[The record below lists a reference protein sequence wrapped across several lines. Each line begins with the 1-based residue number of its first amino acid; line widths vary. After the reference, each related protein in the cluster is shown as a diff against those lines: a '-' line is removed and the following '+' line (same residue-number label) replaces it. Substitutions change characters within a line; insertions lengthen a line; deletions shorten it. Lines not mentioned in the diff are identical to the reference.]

1 MVGQWRQTMIDG
13 ELAAFLEEGISIQL
27 GTRNARLEPNGVRV
41 VAVAV
46 EADGRHLVAYV
57 PEIAVSHV
65 LPDLEANGHAAMVFA
80 RPPDERAC
88 QVKGTF
94 TGARPAAAG
103 EREAIEAQW
112 GRWLDRLKSIGIERL
127 ALELW
132 DVWPCVAI
140 RLQVTAIFNQTPGP
154 NAGAR
159 LA

>member
-1 MVGQWRQTMIDG
+1 MIDR
-13 ELAAFLEEGISIQL
+13 ELAAFLQEGIAIQL

-41 VAVAV
+41 VAVSV
-46 EADGRHLVAYV
+46 EDDGRHLTAYV
-57 PEIAVSHV
+57 PDIAVRHV
-65 LPDLEANGHAAMVFA
+65 LPDLKDNGYAALVFA

-88 QVKGTF
+88 QVKATF
-94 TGARPAAAG
+94 AGSRTADDG
-103 EREAIEAQW
+103 EREAVEGQW
-112 GRWLDRLKSIGIERL
+112 GRWLERL
-127 ALELW
+127 NGIGVSRPALEPW